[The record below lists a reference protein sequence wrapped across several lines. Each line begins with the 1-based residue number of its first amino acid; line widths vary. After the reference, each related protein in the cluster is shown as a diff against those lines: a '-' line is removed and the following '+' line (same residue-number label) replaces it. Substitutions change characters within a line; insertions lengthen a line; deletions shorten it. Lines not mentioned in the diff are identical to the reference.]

1 MEKTN
6 YNGTTAP
13 LERARRDAE
22 RVTQRVEMRAVLV
35 SARLEIRLQYPADLL
50 AQIDADN
57 AAIDAAMR
65 ACPEW
70 ARAAGAPHR
79 DLNPIIHKWIDELE
93 PSTLGDEFARKAKKI
108 GLTIPTTDLHIQYD
122 MQGITVSK
130 TATGRA

>member
-93 PSTLGDEFARKAKKI
+93 PSTL
-108 GLTIPTTDLHIQYD
+108 TIPTTDLHIQYD